1 MRIAVV
7 IIMVFLMSCSKNE
20 LEVLEGTIPFY
31 KEDATEL
38 RVDMEKEK
46 GVKNS
51 MFTFATDVYTDDLSE
66 TVIVRILSD
75 DVYLSVGK
83 EQGFMNV
90 RKNQVE
96 IYKSNNNNHVVMDR
110 SCSLPFT
117 LDKGNIYALGFD
129 KTADSVR
136 FYVREIDSGMQI
148 LKEFSETYLTKNDSY
163 LLMWG
168 KPYFTVYEGE
178 VSLLDTWITAPYRD
192 PVLSI
197 FGDSFIEGTGLL
209 VNGIERRH
217 RWSSSVVAALG
228 KERCLVDGKGG
239 EKISERFIKRFKI
252 ENTWYKT
259 PYVIL
264 ALGTNNYSNVEEYK
278 KYMSEAISILKHNG
292 QIPVLVTVT
301 PRVDYD
307 YEPVRLI
314 NEWIKSQ
321 NIRYIDIHKAVTLE
335 NDPSQWKSDYLL
347 YDGIH
352 PTPAGYKAMYEQ
364 VRKDLPDIIH

>member
-1 MRIAVV
+1 MRIAGV
-7 IIMVFLMSCSKNE
+7 IVLVLLLSCSKND
-20 LEVLEGTIPFY
+20 LEVFEGTIPFY
-31 KEDATEL
+31 KEGATEL
-38 RVDMEKEK
+38 RGNIERKEGIRK
-46 GVKNS
+46 S
-51 MFTFATDVYTDDLSE
+51 MFTFATEVCTDDLSE

-90 RKNQVE
+90 RKNQIE
-96 IYKSNNNNHVVMDR
+96 IYKAKDNNHIEMDK
-110 SCSLPFT
+110 SCPLPFT
-117 LDKGNIYALGFD
+117 LDKGSIYALGFD
-129 KTADSVR
+129 KTADSVS
-136 FYVREIDSGMQI
+136 FYVREIDSGMRI
-148 LKEFSETYLTKNDSY
+148 LKEFSQTYLMKNGSY

-168 KPYFTVYEGE
+168 KPYFTIHEGE
-178 VSLLDTWITAPYRD
+178 VNLLDAWITTPYYNPD
-192 PVLSI
+192 VSI
-197 FGDSFIEGTGLL
+197 FGDSFVEGTGLL

-239 EKISERFIKRFKI
+239 EKVSEKFINRFKI
-252 ENTWYKT
+252 ENAWYKT

-264 ALGTNNYSNVEEYK
+264 ALGTNNYSNIEDYK
-278 KYMSEAISILKHNG
+278 KYMKEAISILKQNC
-292 QIPVLVTVT
+292 QIPILVTVT

-321 NIRYIDIHKAVTLE
+321 NLRYIDMHKAVTLE
-335 NDPSQWKSDYLL
+335 NDPSQWKSEYLL

-364 VRKDLPDIIH
+364 VRKDLPDIIR

>member
-7 IIMVFLMSCSKNE
+7 LVLVLLLSCSKNE
-20 LEVLEGTIPFY
+20 VEVFEGSIPFY
-31 KEDATEL
+31 KEGATEL
-38 RVDMEKEK
+38 RVDMEKEES
-46 GVKNS
+46 VRNS
-51 MFTFATDVYTDDLSE
+51 MFTFASEVYTDDLSE

-83 EQGFMNV
+83 ERGFMNV

-96 IYKSNNNNHVVMDR
+96 IYKSKDNNHIVMDK
-110 SCSLPFT
+110 SYPLPFT

-129 KTADSVR
+129 KTADSVC
-136 FYVREIDSGMQI
+136 FYVREIDSDMHI
-148 LKEFSETYLTKNDSY
+148 LKEFSQTYLMKKDSY

-168 KPYFTVYEGE
+168 KPYFTVHQGE
-178 VSLLDTWITAPYRD
+178 VCLLDAWITTPYRD

-197 FGDSFIEGTGLL
+197 FGDSFIEGTAL
-209 VNGIERRH
+209 VMNGIERRH

-239 EKISERFIKRFKI
+239 EKISEKFIHRFKI
-252 ENTWYKT
+252 ENAWYKT

-264 ALGTNNYSNVEEYK
+264 ALGTNNYSAIGEYK
-278 KYMSEAISILKHNG
+278 KYMSEAISILERNG
-292 QIPVLVTVT
+292 QIPILVTVT
-301 PRVDYD
+301 PRMDYE
-307 YEPVRLI
+307 YEPVRQI

-321 NIRYIDIHKAVTLE
+321 HLQYIDIHKAVTLE
-335 NDPSQWKSDYLL
+335 NDPTRWKSEYLL

-364 VRKDLPDIIH
+364 VRKDLSDIIR